1 MVAAPDSMVV
11 VALFV
16 DAVVVASV
24 EGSFVVWVFAE
35 DLFVMVIV
43 ENAAAAV
50 ATAVVAAAIVV
61 ELVAVFVVMVGAFV
75 VGAAVVDAAY

>member
-1 MVAAPDSMVV
+1 MVV
-11 VALFV
+11 VAVF

-24 EGSFVVWVFAE
+24 EDSFVAWIFAE
-35 DLFVMVIV
+35 DSFVMAVV

-50 ATAVVAAAIVV
+50 PTAVVVAAIAV
-61 ELVAVFVVMVGAFV
+61 ELVAVFAVVVGAFV